1 MKKDEDKEMV
11 QDRMDGNGLDGGGRE
26 LTLPAQQP
34 DNERQQDWGAEDYDC
49 ENARLMVWVI
59 TAIGAA
65 LVIVGTAILVWG
77 CE

>member
-11 QDRMDGNGLDGGGRE
+11 QDRMDGNGLDGG

-49 ENARLMVWVI
+49 ENARLMAWVM

-65 LVIVGTAILVWG
+65 LVIIGTAILVWG

>member
-11 QDRMDGNGLDGGGRE
+11 QDRIDGNGLDGGGRE
-26 LTLPAQQP
+26 LTLPAQQW
-34 DNERQQDWGAEDYDC
+34 RTEDYDC
-49 ENARLMVWVI
+49 ENARLMAWVM

-65 LVIVGTAILVWG
+65 LVIIGTAILVWG